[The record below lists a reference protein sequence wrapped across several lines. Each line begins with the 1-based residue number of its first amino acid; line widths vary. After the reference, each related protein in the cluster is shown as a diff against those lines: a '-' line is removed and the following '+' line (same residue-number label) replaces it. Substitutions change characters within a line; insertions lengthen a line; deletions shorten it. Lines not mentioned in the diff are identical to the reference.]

1 MDYVAATFLVL
12 GFIALLKVLKVVEN
26 SARVIRI
33 TKQAVVDLRS
43 SKLDDDAKETA
54 MQAHAKGLF
63 VLFLLVTVGGIAAI
77 FVPLA
82 VIWGLD
88 RMQLLS
94 LDSALKATLSWQFI
108 VASTAAIVVIL
119 FAKRSR

>member
-12 GFIALLKVLKVVEN
+12 GFIAVLKLLKVVEN
-26 SARVIRI
+26 STRVIRI
-33 TKQAVVDLRS
+33 TNQAVVDFRS
-43 SKLDDDAKETA
+43 SDLDDDAKETA
-54 MQAHAKGLF
+54 MQGYARRLF
-63 VLFLLVTVGGIAAI
+63 VLFFLVTVGGVAAI

-94 LDSALKATLSWQFI
+94 LNNVLRATLSWQFI
-108 VASTAAIVVIL
+108 VASTAAIVLIF

>member
-12 GFIALLKVLKVVEN
+12 GFIAVLKVLKVVEN

-33 TKQAVVDLRS
+33 TNQAVVDFRS
-43 SKLDDDAKETA
+43 SELDDDAKETA
-54 MQAHAKGLF
+54 MQGHARCLF
-63 VLFLLVTVGGIAAI
+63 VLFFLVTVGGVAAI

-94 LDSALKATLSWQFI
+94 LDSVLRATLSWQFI
-108 VASTAAIVVIL
+108 VASTAAIVLIL

>member
-26 SARVIRI
+26 SARVIKI
-33 TKQAVVDLRS
+33 TNQAVVDFRS
-43 SKLDDDAKETA
+43 SELDDDAKETA
-54 MQAHAKGLF
+54 MQGHARRLF
-63 VLFLLVTVGGIAAI
+63 VLFFLVTVGGVAAI

-94 LDSALKATLSWQFI
+94 LDSVLGATLSWQFI
-108 VASTAAIVVIL
+108 VASTAAMVLIL
-119 FAKRSR
+119 FAKRTR